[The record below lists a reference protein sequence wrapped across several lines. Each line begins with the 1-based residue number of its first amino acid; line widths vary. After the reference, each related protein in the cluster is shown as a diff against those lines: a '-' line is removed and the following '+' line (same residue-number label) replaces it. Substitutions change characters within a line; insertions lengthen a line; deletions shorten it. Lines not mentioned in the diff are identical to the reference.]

1 MRIRRALACLS
12 AAAAVLVLSGCGG
25 APLHKAVVEDTS
37 ADVAWRGALTSVA
50 QPLSPGDEDIA
61 QLTHAQF
68 ARMEQGTV
76 TADQSFGTARILN
89 ESDGAMT
96 VRYDLAE
103 PRWSD
108 GIPLDSAD
116 LMLAWAAAAHP
127 GDDGFE
133 TAGSGLAGSEA
144 PTYDEFERRIDV
156 TFDGTAADWQT
167 ALQVMAPAHIVGG
180 IAFGIDDPMAAK
192 QAVIDA
198 IERDDLAELAS
209 AFTSAFDISARSPLS
224 EERLL
229 ASGPYRIESITGDAE
244 EGEQVVTLVANREYT
259 GEAAGAFERIVFHQD
274 RAADV
279 FDRIGDEYDVAQL
292 PVAEADFVQVRDLE
306 RDDYGMVTTGR
317 GELWA
322 LLTRADAWPF
332 RDADARTA
340 FLRSIPRSDI
350 VAQVAGDWSAA
361 YESPAAMSLAPGD
374 DGYDI
379 AVEDSGVMAHLE
391 PAQDPAALRKSAGVP
406 ENTVVCI
413 LYDTDE
419 AFARGAFE
427 RMKTALDDAGW
438 TARDCGSADPD
449 DVIEV
454 GGAYDAVLT
463 RIDLPESPDELA
475 RQWGPGDGNLTQN
488 ASEERDA
495 LIERLGTV
503 TDPYERRD
511 LRVEIET
518 DIVAQRI
525 ALPIA
530 IDPVVIVSSRDVQAV
545 QAAPGRAGALA
556 TDPLNWVPAGA
567 EAPKAGADQAG
578 S

>member
-68 ARMEQGTV
+68 ARMEQGAV
-76 TADQSFGTARILN
+76 TEDQSFGTARILN

-116 LMLAWAAAAHP
+116 LMLAWAAAANP

-133 TAGSGLAGSEA
+133 TAGSGLAGSET

-306 RDDYGMVTTGR
+306 RDDFGMVTTGR

-332 RDADARTA
+332 RDADARHGVPA
-340 FLRSIPRSDI
+340 LDP
-350 VAQVAGDWSAA
+350 AQRYRRAGRQQLAAA
-361 YESPAAMSLAPGD
+361 YESSAAMSLAPGD

-379 AVEDSGVMAHLE
+379 AVEDSGVMAQLE
-391 PAQDPAALRKSAGVP
+391 PAQDPAALRKSADAREHGRVRPVRHRRGVRP
-406 ENTVVCI
+406 
-413 LYDTDE
+413 
-419 AFARGAFE
+419 RGVRTHE
-427 RMKTALDDAGW
+427 D
-438 TARDCGSADPD
+438 
-449 DVIEV
+449 
-454 GGAYDAVLT
+454 
-463 RIDLPESPDELA
+463 
-475 RQWGPGDGNLTQN
+475 GP
-488 ASEERDA
+488 
-495 LIERLGTV
+495 
-503 TDPYERRD
+503 RRR
-511 LRVEIET
+511 RV
-518 DIVAQRI
+518 D
-525 ALPIA
+525 
-530 IDPVVIVSSRDVQAV
+530 
-545 QAAPGRAGALA
+545 RA
-556 TDPLNWVPAGA
+556 
-567 EAPKAGADQAG
+567 
-578 S
+578 